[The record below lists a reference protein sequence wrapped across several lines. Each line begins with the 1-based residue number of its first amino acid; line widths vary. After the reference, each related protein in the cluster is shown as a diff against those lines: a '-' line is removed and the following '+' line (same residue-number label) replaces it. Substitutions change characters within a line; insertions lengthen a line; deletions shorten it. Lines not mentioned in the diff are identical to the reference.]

1 MSAPRRR
8 RTEARASGER
18 VQREVQNTS
27 LVTSLSPAESVPRG
41 GVGPAG
47 WAEISV
53 NIKLLYCERRRAD
66 ARRRAYCRRAAGRT
80 NHDPSLNASVVSA
93 YMRPSLNQL
102 RKSQYFPGLY
112 LR

>member
-1 MSAPRRR
+1 MSAPQRW
-8 RTEARASGER
+8 RTETRASGKR
-18 VQREVQNTS
+18 VQREVWKN
-27 LVTSLSPAESVPRG
+27 LSSRHSPQRSPSREG
-41 GVGPAG
+41 EKGPAG